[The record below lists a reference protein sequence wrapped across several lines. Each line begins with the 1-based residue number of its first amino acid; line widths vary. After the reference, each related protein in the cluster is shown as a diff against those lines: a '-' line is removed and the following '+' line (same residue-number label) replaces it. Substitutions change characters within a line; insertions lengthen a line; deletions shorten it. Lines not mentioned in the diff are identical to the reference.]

1 MNARFRAG
9 LVGAWFSV
17 PMMKPIRT
25 LGAAVVALAAPAL
38 FALPAAADGPR
49 GTIAKVETPLLGAKI
64 TLSSGARYDHR
75 DDFRG
80 PRYNGRNEWGQTDR
94 QVAELRRDAVQAC
107 RSAIRAEG
115 RRAGFREIDFDK
127 DHWAR
132 QAGPR
137 SFFVTFQEV
146 EFETGRRDIETRVDC
161 DVRNGRVTQVSGIP
175 HNRDY
180 RKGPP
185 PGRRW

>member
-9 LVGAWFSV
+9 LAGAWLSV
-17 PMMKPIRT
+17 SMMKPIRT

-49 GTIAKVETPLLGAKI
+49 GTIAKIETPLLGAQV
-64 TLSSGARYDHR
+64 TLSTGSRYDHR

-80 PRYNGRNEWGQTDR
+80 PRYNGRNEWGQTER
-94 QVAELRRDAVQAC
+94 QVNQLTRDAVQAC
-107 RSAIRAEG
+107 RAAIRTEG
-115 RRAGFREIDFDK
+115 RRAGFHEVDIDN

-132 QAGPR
+132 QLGPNG
-137 SFFVTFQEV
+137 FHVTFNEV
-146 EFETGRRDIETRVDC
+146 EFENRRRDIETRVSC
-161 DVRNGRVTQVSGIP
+161 EVRQGRLASVSGIP
-175 HNRDY
+175 QNRDF
-180 RKGPP
+180 RRGPP

>member
-1 MNARFRAG
+1 MNARFSAG
-9 LVGAWFSV
+9 LAGACFSV
-17 PMMKPIRT
+17 SMMKPIKT
-25 LGAAVVALAAPAL
+25 FGAAVVALAAPAL

-49 GTIAKVETPLLGAKI
+49 GTIAKVETPLLGAEI

-80 PRYNGRNEWGQTDR
+80 PRYNGRNEWGQTER
-94 QVAELRRDAVQAC
+94 QVNELRRDAVQAC
-107 RSAIRAEG
+107 RAAIRQEG
-115 RRAGFREIDFDK
+115 RRAGFREVDFDK

-132 QAGPR
+132 QLGPNG
-137 SFFVTFQEV
+137 FQITFKEV

-161 DVRNGRVTQVSGIP
+161 EVHRGRVTTVSGIP

-180 RKGPP
+180 RRGPP

>member
-9 LVGAWFSV
+9 FEAVWFSA

-49 GTIAKVETPLLGAKI
+49 GTIAKVETPLLGAEI

-75 DDFRG
+75 EDFRG

-94 QVAELRRDAVQAC
+94 QVAELRRDALQAC
-107 RSAIRAEG
+107 RA
-115 RRAGFREIDFDK
+115 
-127 DHWAR
+127 
-132 QAGPR
+132 
-137 SFFVTFQEV
+137 
-146 EFETGRRDIETRVDC
+146 
-161 DVRNGRVTQVSGIP
+161 VSLSP
-175 HNRDY
+175 S
-180 RKGPP
+180 
-185 PGRRW
+185 RRWSLNLAAATLKPVSIARCAMAVSRRFPASPTTGITAGDRLQAAAGNPT